1 MYTHIYMCLYVHKSL
16 HVHDVV
22 IAIEVPKTIKL
33 AFATLYQLVIFSNC
47 LFQNAGG
54 KFGSGQLVKA
64 SRMKKQ
70 LWGPFLCKHHHP
82 KVMLNS

>member
-1 MYTHIYMCLYVHKSL
+1 
-16 HVHDVV
+16 
-22 IAIEVPKTIKL
+22 VPKTIKL

-64 SRMKKQ
+64 SRMKKTA
-70 LWGPFLCKHHHP
+70 LGAIPL
-82 KVMLNS
+82 